1 MVPGRKDNVIAGLT
15 GDLLKIKMKK
25 ILITLTAIALAACTT
40 RPAFDP
46 ASVADATSEQVA
58 RVEPLSW
65 WTGMKMPLQLLVQG
79 EGISEY
85 NVAIEGGKG
94 VSVEKINKADSP
106 NYLFVDVKV
115 AADARPGTY
124 YIVFS
129 KDGESFKYPYEI
141 AARREGSAERTSFTT
156 ADMIYLIMPDR
167 FANGDPSNDSVDGMP
182 DKVARN
188 LAFGRHGGDIQGI
201 IDHLDYISEL
211 GATAIWCTPLIE
223 DNLPRV
229 TYHGYACTDYYHID
243 ARFGDNDLFR
253 TYVQK
258 AHEKDLK
265 IIMDIVPNHA
275 ASGHWW
281 MKDTPFKD
289 WYHVFDTYTG
299 SNIVFSTNMDP
310 NASKQDLYIQESGWF
325 DRTMVDMN
333 LDNPFVLKYFQQWAI
348 WWIEWA
354 DLDGFRVDTYPYNE
368 KDPMAQW
375 CAAVMNEYPNFN
387 IVGECWTTSIPQ
399 LAYWQGGNENKDGF
413 DSHLKSIMDFPLHD
427 ALRAGLVEDNP
438 GWGQG
443 ILRVY
448 DILSHDFV
456 YHDLSNMMIFPGNH
470 DTARLGD
477 ALRKNPDRVKIVMA
491 MMATM
496 RGYPQIFAGDE
507 LMFVSNNLRDAGDH
521 GGLRVDFP
529 GGWEGDEMN
538 LFTAEGRAKASKNTD
553 GLEVPQGQAADLFDF
568 VSHLFQ
574 WRKTKDV
581 IHNGKT
587 MHFMT
592 RDNTYGYFRYDE
604 DDVVFVYINNSL
616 EPKNIPWTYYKEISE
631 GLTGGVNVM
640 TGEPFEVSD
649 ATVVA
654 PQSVLI
660 VEFNK

>member
-1 MVPGRKDNVIAGLT
+1 
-15 GDLLKIKMKK
+15 MKK
-25 ILITLTAIALAACTT
+25 VFIAIAALILAACSAK
-40 RPAFDP
+40 PAFDP
-46 ASVADATSEQVA
+46 ASVADATSQQVT

-79 EGISEY
+79 ENISEY
-85 NVAIEGGKG
+85 NVAVEGGTG
-94 VSVEKINKADSP
+94 VSVEKVNKADSP
-106 NYLFVDVKV
+106 NYLFVDVKI

-129 KDGESFKYPYEI
+129 KEGESFKYPYEI
-141 AARREGSAERTSFTT
+141 AERREGSAERASFTT

-167 FANGDPSNDSVDGMP
+167 FANGDPSNDSVEGMP
-182 DKVARN
+182 DKADRSK
-188 LAFGRHGGDIQGI
+188 AFGRHGGDIQGI
-201 IDHLDYISEL
+201 IDNLDYISGL
-211 GATAIWCTPLIE
+211 GATAIWCTPLLE
-223 DNLPRV
+223 DNLPV
-229 TYHGYACTDYYHID
+229 TTYHGYACTDYYHID

-253 TYVQK
+253 EYVRK

-275 ASGHWW
+275 GSGHWW
-281 MKDTPFKD
+281 MKDVPFKD

-325 DRTMVDMN
+325 DTSMVDMN
-333 LDNPFVLKYFQQWAI
+333 LDNPYMLRYFQQWAI

-368 KDPMAQW
+368 KDPMSLW
-375 CAAVMNEYPNFN
+375 CAAVMNEYPHFN
-387 IVGECWTTSIPQ
+387 IVGECWTASIPQ
-399 LAYWQGGNENKDGF
+399 LAYWQGGNGNKDGF
-413 DSHLKSIMDFPLHD
+413 DSNLKSIMDFPLHD
-427 ALRAGLVEDNP
+427 AMRLGLNEDNP
-438 GWGQG
+438 GWGEG

-477 ALRKNPDRVKIVMA
+477 ALRKNPKRVKIAMA

-496 RGYPQIFAGDE
+496 RGFPQIFAGDE
-507 LMFVSNNLRDAGDH
+507 LMFVSNNLKDAGDH

-538 LFTAEGRAKASKNTD
+538 LFSAEGRAKAAKNTD
-553 GLEVPQGQAADLFDF
+553 GLAVPQGQAADLYDF
-568 VSHLFQ
+568 TSHLFQ

-587 MHFMT
+587 LHFMT
-592 RDNTYGYFRYDE
+592 RDNTYGYFRYD
-604 DDVVFVYINNSL
+604 DDDAVFVYINNSL
-616 EPKNIPWTYYKEISE
+616 EPKNVPWSYYKEISE
-631 GLTGGVNVM
+631 GLSGGVDVL
-640 TGEPFEVSD
+640 TGEPCEVSD
-649 ATVVA
+649 ETVVE

-660 VEFNK
+660 VEYRK

>member
-1 MVPGRKDNVIAGLT
+1 
-15 GDLLKIKMKK
+15 MKK
-25 ILITLTAIALAACTT
+25 IIIAFAVLALAACSGK
-40 RPAFDP
+40 PSFDP
-46 ASVADATSEQVA
+46 TAVADATAEQVT

-65 WTGMKMPLQLLVQG
+65 WTGMKMPLQLMVQG
-79 EGISEY
+79 QDISAY
-85 NVAIEGGKG
+85 DVTVEGGKG
-94 VSVEKINKADSP
+94 VAVEKVNKADSP
-106 NYLFVDVKV
+106 NYLFVDVKI
-115 AADARPGTY
+115 AADAQPGTY

-167 FANGDPSNDSVDGMP
+167 FANGDPSNDSVEGMP
-182 DKVARN
+182 DKADRSKP
-188 LAFGRHGGDIQGI
+188 FGRHGGDIQGI

-223 DNLPRV
+223 DNLPV
-229 TYHGYACTDYYHID
+229 TTYHGYACTDYYHID

-253 TYVQK
+253 EYVRK

-275 ASGHWW
+275 GSGHWW
-281 MKDTPFKD
+281 MADVPFKD

-325 DRTMVDMN
+325 DISMVDMN
-333 LDNPFVLKYFQQWAI
+333 LDNPFLLRYFQQWAI

-368 KDPMAQW
+368 KDPMSQW

-387 IVGECWTTSIPQ
+387 IVGECWTASIPQ
-399 LAYWQGGNENKDGF
+399 LAYWQGGNANKDGF
-413 DSHLKSIMDFPLHD
+413 DSNLKSIMDFPLHD
-427 ALRAGLVEDNP
+427 AMRLGLNEDNP
-438 GWGQG
+438 GWGEG

-456 YHDLSNMMIFPGNH
+456 YHDLSNMMIFAGNH

-477 ALRKNPDRVKIVMA
+477 VLRKNPDRVKIAMA
-491 MMATM
+491 LMATL

-507 LMFVSNNLRDAGDH
+507 LMFVSNNLKDAGDH

-529 GGWEGDEMN
+529 GGWEGDEMD
-538 LFTAEGRAKASKNTD
+538 LFTAEGRENATKNTD
-553 GLEVPQGQAADLFDF
+553 GLSVPKGQAADLFNY
-568 VSHLFQ
+568 VSRLFQ

-592 RDNTYGYFRYDE
+592 RDNTYGYFRYD
-604 DDVVFVYINNSL
+604 DNDVIFVYINNSL
-616 EPKNIPWTYYKEISE
+616 EPKNIPWSYYKEINE
-631 GLTGGVNVM
+631 GLKGGVNVM
-640 TGEPFEVSD
+640 TGEPCEVSD
-649 ATVVA
+649 TTVVA

-660 VEFNK
+660 VEYQR

>member
-1 MVPGRKDNVIAGLT
+1 MKRIIIA
-15 GDLLKIKMKK
+15 
-25 ILITLTAIALAACTT
+25 LTAIALAACTGK
-40 RPAFDP
+40 PAFDP
-46 ASVADATSEQVA
+46 ASVADATSAQVT

-85 NVAIEGGKG
+85 NVSVEGGAG
-94 VSVEKINKADSP
+94 VSVEKVNKADSP
-106 NYLFVDVKV
+106 NYLFVDVEI
-115 AADARPGTY
+115 AANAQPGTY
-124 YIVFS
+124 YIVFT
-129 KDGESFKYPYEI
+129 KEGESFKYPYEI

-167 FANGDPSNDSVDGMP
+167 FANGDPSNDSVEGMP
-182 DKVARN
+182 DKAAREMP
-188 LAFGRHGGDIQGI
+188 FGRHGGDIQGI
-201 IDHLDYISEL
+201 IDHLDYISDL

-223 DNLPRV
+223 DNLART

-275 ASGHWW
+275 GSGHWW
-281 MKDTPFKD
+281 MEDVPFKD

-299 SNIVFSTNMDP
+299 SNICFSTNMDP

-325 DRTMVDMN
+325 DTTMVDMN
-333 LDNPFVLKYFQQWAI
+333 LDNPFLLKYFQQWAI

-368 KDPMAQW
+368 KNPMSQW

-387 IVGECWTTSIPQ
+387 IVGECWTASIPQ

-427 ALRAGLVEDNP
+427 ALRLALTEDNP

-443 ILRVY
+443 MTRVY

-456 YHDLSNMMIFPGNH
+456 YHDLSNMLIFPGNH

-477 ALRKNPDRVKIVMA
+477 VVGKNPNRVKIAMA

-507 LMFVSNNLRDAGDH
+507 LMFVSSNLRDAGDH

-529 GGWEGDEMN
+529 GGWEGDEMD
-538 LFTAEGRAKASKNTD
+538 LFTAEGRAKAAKNTD
-553 GLEVPQGQAADLFDF
+553 GLAVPQGQAADLFDF
-568 VSHLFQ
+568 TSRLFQ

-587 MHFMT
+587 LHFMT
-592 RDNTYGYFRYDE
+592 RDNTYGYFRYD
-604 DDVVFVYINNSL
+604 DDEVVFVYINNSL
-616 EPKNIPWTYYKEISE
+616 EPKNVPWTYYKEISE
-631 GLTGGVNVM
+631 GLKGGVNVM

-649 ATVVA
+649 ATVVQ

>member
-1 MVPGRKDNVIAGLT
+1 
-15 GDLLKIKMKK
+15 MKK
-25 ILITLTAIALAACTT
+25 FLIALSAIALAACSG
-40 RPAFDP
+40 PAFDP
-46 ASVADATSEQVA
+46 ASVADATEQQVT

-79 EGISEY
+79 ENISGY
-85 NVAIEGGKG
+85 DVTVEGGKG
-94 VSVEKINKADSP
+94 VSAEKVIKADSP
-106 NYLFVDVKV
+106 NYLFVDVAI
-115 AADARPGTY
+115 AANAQPGTY

-141 AARREGSAERTSFTT
+141 AARREGSAERASFTT

-167 FANGDPSNDSVDGMP
+167 FANGDPSNDSVEGMP
-182 DKVARN
+182 DKVDRN
-188 LAFGRHGGDIQGI
+188 RPFGRHGGDIQGI

-211 GATAIWCTPLIE
+211 GATAIWCTPLLE
-223 DNLPRV
+223 DNLPMI

-243 ARFGDNDLFR
+243 ARFGDNDLFKE
-253 TYVQK
+253 YVQK

-275 ASGHWW
+275 GSGHWW
-281 MKDTPFKD
+281 MKDVPFDD

-299 SNIVFSTNMDP
+299 SNIAFSTNMDP
-310 NASKQDLYIQESGWF
+310 NASKHDLYIQESGWF

-368 KDPMAQW
+368 KDPMSQW
-375 CAAVMNEYPNFN
+375 CAAVMEEYPNFN
-387 IVGECWTTSIPQ
+387 VVGECWTTSIPQ
-399 LAYWQGGNENKDGF
+399 LAYWQGGNPNKDGF

-427 ALRAGLVEDNP
+427 AMRAGLNEDNP
-438 GWGQG
+438 GWGEG
-443 ILRVY
+443 MTRVY

-456 YHDLSNMMIFPGNH
+456 YHDLSNMLIFPGNH

-477 ALRKNPDRVKIVMA
+477 ALRKNPARVKLALA

-538 LFTAEGRAKASKNTD
+538 LFTDEGRAAAAKNTD
-553 GLEVPQGQAADLFDF
+553 GLAVPQGQAADLFDYI
-568 VSHLFQ
+568 SHLFQ
-574 WRKTKDV
+574 WRKNKDV
-581 IHNGKT
+581 IHNGRT

-604 DDVVFVYINNSL
+604 DETVFVYINNSD

-631 GLTGGVNVM
+631 GLVGGVNVM
-640 TGEPFEVSD
+640 TGEPCEVSD
-649 ATVVA
+649 DTVVA

-660 VEFNK
+660 VEYN

>member
-1 MVPGRKDNVIAGLT
+1 MAMAVL
-15 GDLLKIKMKK
+15 
-25 ILITLTAIALAACTT
+25 ALAACSGK
-40 RPAFDP
+40 PAFDP
-46 ASVADATSEQVA
+46 ATVADATSEQVT

-65 WTGMKMPLQLLVQG
+65 WTGMKMPLQLMIQG
-79 EGISEY
+79 QDISLY
-85 NVAIEGGKG
+85 DVAVEGGKG
-94 VSVEKINKADSP
+94 VEVEKVNKADSP
-106 NYLFVDVKV
+106 NYLFVDVKID
-115 AADARPGTY
+115 ADAQPGTY

-129 KDGESFKYPYEI
+129 KDGQSFKYPYEI

-167 FANGDPSNDSVDGMP
+167 FANGDPSNDSVEGMP
-182 DKVARN
+182 DKADRSKP
-188 LAFGRHGGDIQGI
+188 FGRHGGDIQGI

-223 DNLPRV
+223 DNLPV
-229 TYHGYACTDYYHID
+229 TTYHGYACTDYYHID
-243 ARFGDNDLFR
+243 ARFGSNDLFR
-253 TYVQK
+253 EYVSK

-275 ASGHWW
+275 GSGHWW
-281 MKDTPFKD
+281 MADVPFKD

-310 NASKQDLYIQESGWF
+310 NASKKDLYIQESGWF
-325 DRTMVDMN
+325 DVSMVDMN
-333 LDNPFVLKYFQQWAI
+333 LDNPYLLKYFQQWAI

-368 KDPMAQW
+368 KDPMSEW

-387 IVGECWTTSIPQ
+387 IVGECWTASIPQ
-399 LAYWQGGNENKDGF
+399 LAYWQGGNDNKDGF
-413 DSHLKSIMDFPLHD
+413 DSNLKSIRDFPLHD
-427 ALRAGLVEDNP
+427 AMRLGLNEDNP
-438 GWGQG
+438 GWGEG

-477 ALRKNPDRVKIVMA
+477 ALRKNPNRVKIAMA

-529 GGWEGDEMN
+529 GGWEGDDMN
-538 LFTAEGRAKASKNTD
+538 LFTAEGRAKAAKNTD
-553 GLEVPQGQAADLFDF
+553 GLAVPKGQAADLFDF
-568 VSHLFQ
+568 TSHLFQ

-592 RDNTYGYFRYDE
+592 RDNTYAYFRYDE
-604 DDVVFVYINNSL
+604 DDMVFVYINNSL
-616 EPKNIPWTYYKEISE
+616 EPKNIPWSYYKEINE
-631 GLTGGVNVM
+631 GLKGGVNVM
-640 TGEPFEVSD
+640 TGEPCEVSD

-660 VEFNK
+660 VEYTK

>member
-1 MVPGRKDNVIAGLT
+1 
-15 GDLLKIKMKK
+15 MKR
-25 ILITLTAIALAACTT
+25 IVIALAALALAACSGK
-40 RPAFDP
+40 PAFDP
-46 ASVADATSEQVA
+46 AAVADATAQQVT

-65 WTGMKMPLQLLVQG
+65 WTGMKMPLQLMVQG
-79 EGISEY
+79 ENISAY
-85 NVAIEGGKG
+85 DVAVEGGKG
-94 VSVEKINKADSP
+94 VEVEKVSKADSP
-106 NYLFVDVKV
+106 NYLFVDVKI
-115 AADARPGTY
+115 AADAAPGIY

-167 FANGDPSNDSVDGMP
+167 FANGDPSNDSVEGMP
-182 DKVARN
+182 DKADRSKP
-188 LAFGRHGGDIQGI
+188 FGRHGGDIQGI

-223 DNLPRV
+223 DNLEKT

-253 TYVQK
+253 EYVQK

-265 IIMDIVPNHA
+265 IIMDIVPNHSG
-275 ASGHWW
+275 SGHWW
-281 MKDTPFKD
+281 MEDVPFKD

-310 NASKQDLYIQESGWF
+310 NASTQDLYIQESGWF
-325 DRTMVDMN
+325 DTSMVDMN
-333 LDNPFVLKYFQQWAI
+333 LDNPFMLRYFQQWAI

-368 KDPMAQW
+368 KGPMSEW

-387 IVGECWTTSIPQ
+387 IVGECWTASIPQ
-399 LAYWQGGNENKDGF
+399 LAYWQGGNANKDGF
-413 DSHLKSIMDFPLHD
+413 DSNLKSIMDFPLHD
-427 ALRAGLVEDNP
+427 ALRAGLNEDNP
-438 GWGQG
+438 GWGEG

-477 ALRKNPDRVKIVMA
+477 ALRKNPNRVKIAMA
-491 MMATM
+491 LMATM

-507 LMFVSNNLRDAGDH
+507 LMFVSNNLKDAGDH

-538 LFTAEGRAKASKNTD
+538 LFTAEGRAAATKNTD
-553 GLEVPQGQAADLFDF
+553 GLSVPKGQAADLFDF
-568 VSHLFQ
+568 ASRLFQ
-574 WRKTKDV
+574 WRKTKEV

-587 MHFMT
+587 KHFMT
-592 RDNTYGYFRYDE
+592 RDNTYAFFRYDE
-604 DDVVFVYINNSL
+604 NDMVFVYVNNSL
-616 EPKNIPWTYYKEISE
+616 EPKNIPWSYYKEINE
-631 GLTGGVNVM
+631 GIKGGVNVM
-640 TGEPFEVSD
+640 TGEACEVSD

-660 VEFNK
+660 VEYER

>member
-1 MVPGRKDNVIAGLT
+1 
-15 GDLLKIKMKK
+15 MKR
-25 ILITLTAIALAACTT
+25 ILILISILALAACTGK
-40 RPAFDP
+40 PSFDP
-46 ASVADATSEQVA
+46 TAVADATAEQVT

-65 WTGMKMPLQLLVQG
+65 WTGMKMPLQLMVQG
-79 EGISEY
+79 QDISAY
-85 NVAIEGGKG
+85 DVTVEGGKG
-94 VSVEKINKADSP
+94 VAVEKVNKADSP
-106 NYLFVDVKV
+106 NYLFVDVKI
-115 AADARPGTY
+115 AADAHPGTY

-167 FANGDPSNDSVDGMP
+167 FANGDPSNDSVEGMP
-182 DKVARN
+182 DKADRSKP
-188 LAFGRHGGDIQGI
+188 FGRHGGDIQGI

-223 DNLPRV
+223 DNLPV
-229 TYHGYACTDYYHID
+229 TTYHGYACTDYYHID

-253 TYVQK
+253 EYVRK

-275 ASGHWW
+275 GSGHWW
-281 MKDTPFKD
+281 MADVPFKD

-325 DRTMVDMN
+325 DTSMVDMN
-333 LDNPFVLKYFQQWAI
+333 LDNPFLLRYFQQWAI

-368 KDPMAQW
+368 KDPMSQW

-387 IVGECWTTSIPQ
+387 IVGECWTASIPQ
-399 LAYWQGGNENKDGF
+399 LAYWQGGNANKDGF
-413 DSHLKSIMDFPLHD
+413 DSNLKSIMDFPLHD
-427 ALRAGLVEDNP
+427 AMRLGLNEDNP
-438 GWGQG
+438 GWGEG

-456 YHDLSNMMIFPGNH
+456 YHDLSNMMIFAGNH

-477 ALRKNPDRVKIVMA
+477 VLRKNPDRVKIAMA
-491 MMATM
+491 LMATL

-507 LMFVSNNLRDAGDH
+507 LMFVSNNLKDAGDH

-529 GGWEGDEMN
+529 GGWEGDEMD
-538 LFTAEGRAKASKNTD
+538 LFTAEGRANATKNTD
-553 GLEVPQGQAADLFDF
+553 GLSVPKGQAADLFNY
-568 VSHLFQ
+568 VSRLFQ

-592 RDNTYGYFRYDE
+592 RDNTYGYFRYD
-604 DDVVFVYINNSL
+604 DDDMVFVYINNSL
-616 EPKNIPWTYYKEISE
+616 EPKNIPWSYYKEINE
-631 GLTGGVNVM
+631 GLKGGVNVM
-640 TGEPFEVSD
+640 TGEPCEVSD
-649 ATVVA
+649 TTVVA

-660 VEFNK
+660 VEYQR

>member
-1 MVPGRKDNVIAGLT
+1 
-15 GDLLKIKMKK
+15 MKK
-25 ILITLTAIALAACTT
+25 ILIALAVAVIAACSA
-40 RPAFDP
+40 PAFDP
-46 ASVADATSEQVA
+46 ASVADATAQQVT

-65 WTGMKMPLQLLVQG
+65 WTGMKMPLQILVQG
-79 EGISEY
+79 ENISSY
-85 NVAIEGGKG
+85 DVAIEGDKG
-94 VSVEKINKADSP
+94 VEVGKVNKADSP
-106 NYLFVDVKV
+106 NYLFVDVKIASN
-115 AADARPGTY
+115 AAPGIY
-124 YIVFS
+124 YLVFS
-129 KDGESFKYPYEI
+129 KDGQSFKYPYEI
-141 AARREGSAERTSFTT
+141 AARKEGSAERTSFTT

-167 FANGDPSNDSVDGMP
+167 FANGDPSNDSVEGMP
-182 DKVARN
+182 DKADRSKP
-188 LAFGRHGGDIQGI
+188 FGRHGGDIQGI
-201 IDHLDYISEL
+201 INNLDYIRDL
-211 GATAIWCTPLIE
+211 GATAIWSTPLLE
-223 DNLPRV
+223 DNLPV
-229 TYHGYACTDYYHID
+229 TTYHGYACTDYYHID

-275 ASGHWW
+275 GSGHWW
-281 MKDTPFKD
+281 MEDVPFKD

-325 DRTMVDMN
+325 DTSMVDMN
-333 LDNPFVLKYFQQWAI
+333 LDNPFMLKYFQQWAI

-368 KDPMAQW
+368 KEPMAQW
-375 CAAVMNEYPNFN
+375 CKAVMDEYPNFN
-387 IVGECWTTSIPQ
+387 IVGECWTASIPQ
-399 LAYWQGGNENKDGF
+399 LAYWQGGNANKDGF
-413 DSHLKSIMDFPLHD
+413 DSNLKSIMDFPLHD
-427 ALRAGLVEDNP
+427 AMRLGLNEDNP
-438 GWGQG
+438 GWGEG

-477 ALRKNPDRVKIVMA
+477 ALRKNPDRVKIAMA
-491 MMATM
+491 LMATM

-507 LMFVSNNLRDAGDH
+507 LMFVSNNLKDAGDH

-538 LFTAEGRAKASKNTD
+538 LFTAEGRAAADKNTD
-553 GLEVPQGQAADLFDF
+553 GLAVPKGQAADLYDY
-568 VSHLFQ
+568 VSRLFQ

-592 RDNTYGYFRYDE
+592 RDNTYGYFRYD
-604 DDVVFVYINNSL
+604 DNDVIFVYINNSL
-616 EPKNIPWTYYKEISE
+616 EPKSIPWSYYKEINE
-631 GLTGGVNVM
+631 GLKGGVNVM
-640 TGEPFEVSD
+640 TGEACEVSD

-660 VEFNK
+660 VEYKR